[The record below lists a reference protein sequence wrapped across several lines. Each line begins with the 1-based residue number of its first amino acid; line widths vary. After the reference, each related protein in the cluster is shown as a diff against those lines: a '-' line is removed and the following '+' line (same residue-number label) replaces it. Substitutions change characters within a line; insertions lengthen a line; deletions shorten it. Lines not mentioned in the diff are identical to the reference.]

1 MKKNFAPKNEHA
13 KGTLLI
19 AVIVASI
26 ALISLVF

>member
-1 MKKNFAPKNEHA
+1 MKKFFSLTNEQA
-13 KGTLLI
+13 KGTILI